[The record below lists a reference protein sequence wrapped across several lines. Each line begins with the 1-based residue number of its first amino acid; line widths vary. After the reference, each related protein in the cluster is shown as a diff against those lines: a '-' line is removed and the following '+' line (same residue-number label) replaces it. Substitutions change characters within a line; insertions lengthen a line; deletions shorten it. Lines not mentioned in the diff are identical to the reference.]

1 MFYWIPAFA
10 GMTAND
16 ERLTPDMFYWI
27 PDTMKNMVAGASYF
41 SIVRE

>member
-1 MFYWIPAFA
+1 MSGDSRLLRLVIPA
-10 GMTAND
+10 TAD
-16 ERLTPDMFYWI
+16 SLLAFWI